1 MSMDWP
7 FYGSRRM
14 TAELRGRGHGI
25 NRKRVV
31 RLMRL
36 MGCEAVYA
44 KPRTSRSHPE
54 HRKYPYLLRD
64 VPITHAD
71 QVWSSDITYLPMKRG
86 FLYLVA
92 VMDWYSR
99 FVLAWQLSNS
109 LDSAFCIEA
118 VEDAFRYG
126 RPEIF
131 NSDQGCQYTAV
142 DFTAK
147 LEARDIAISMDGRGR
162 FWDNIWVERLWRSV
176 KYEEVYLNEY
186 ADGLELFQALNR
198 YFRFYNHQRRHQA
211 LEYKTPADLY
221 PNADI
226 SLLPSYAY

>member
-1 MSMDWP
+1 MREIDQMSMDWP
-7 FYGSRRM
+7 YYGSRRM

-118 VEDAFRYG
+118 VEDAFAALTDERWIG
-126 RPEIF
+126 RTL
-131 NSDQGCQYTAV
+131 DTVAV
-142 DFTAK
+142 MPLLDLA
-147 LEARDIAISMDGRGR
+147 AA
-162 FWDNIWVERLWRSV
+162 
-176 KYEEVYLNEY
+176 
-186 ADGLELFQALNR
+186 AQALVAV
-198 YFRFYNHQRRHQA
+198 QA
-211 LEYKTPADLY
+211 LTL
-221 PNADI
+221 DI
-226 SLLPSYAY
+226 RGALPSVGGHIEVATITRNEGFKWVSRGPNG